1 LVGPAWSRRTELK
14 LGAAVCDRAKAR
26 CCGVCDRAEA
36 RCCVW
41 PSWSSVL
48 RCYGV

>member
-1 LVGPAWSRRTELK
+1 VLDGWAAGPSSASGRAALVGPRLEL
-14 LGAAVCDRAKAR
+14 AN
-26 CCGVCDRAEA
+26 RAEA